1 MTWPAALPGA
11 ALRATRTAAGRRAL
25 ELGLLVGLLFALGL
39 VCGQQARAA
48 EGGPAARL
56 TETAPASVRAPASLP
71 SSGVQPVVERVM
83 RPVVEPVAGSVVE
96 RVVKPVAEPIAQPVV
111 EGGVRP
117 VVGPVVDSLVRP
129 VVKPVVKPVVEP
141 AVESVVGVVTGSV
154 VRPVVQPVG
163 DVVGA
168 VVGGAVG
175 AGPEAPV
182 VPVVPGMP
190 VVPGLPAPLPLPSEP
205 QSGPVAPAREV
216 QLRQPTGSAGPTTSK
231 GHTSTPNAR
240 TGHGVTAPYGPRCA
254 GATAG
259 LGGATVRVQTHPA
272 PRAGL
277 VAPLTRLPA
286 GHGPARGADGVLGDH
301 AAADSGSSRHGDAP
315 AVTLPERAPL
325 RLLSGAAARTAEAG
339 IRDRSQAVPVFPG

>member
-11 ALRATRTAAGRRAL
+11 ALRATRTAAGQRAL
-25 ELGLLVGLLFALGL
+25 ELGLLVGLLFTLGL

-56 TETAPASVRAPASLP
+56 TETVTAAVRAPAS
-71 SSGVQPVVERVM
+71 SATSAVQPVVERVM

-111 EGGVRP
+111 EGVVRP
-117 VVGPVVDSLVRP
+117 VVEPVVDSVVRP
-129 VVKPVVKPVVEP
+129 VVKPVVEP
-141 AVESVVGVVTGSV
+141 VVGVVTGSV

-163 DVVGA
+163 DMVGA
-168 VVGGAVG
+168 VVGGAAG
-175 AGPEAPV
+175 AGPEVPV
-182 VPVVPGMP
+182 VPVVAGVP
-190 VVPGLPAPLPLPSEP
+190 VV
-205 QSGPVAPAREV
+205 PAREV
-216 QLRQPTGSAGPTTSK
+216 QSRQPTGSAGPTTSK
-231 GHTSTPNAR
+231 THISTPNAR
-240 TGHGVTAPYGPRCA
+240 TGHGVTAPSAPYGPRCA

-259 LGGATVRVQTHPA
+259 LGGATMRVQTHPA

-286 GHGPARGADGVLGDH
+286 GHGPAGGADGVLGDH
-301 AAADSGSSRHGDAP
+301 AAADSGSSRHGDAH

-325 RLLSGAAARTAEAG
+325 RLLPGAAARTAEAG
-339 IRDRSQAVPVFPG
+339 TRDRYQAVPVFPG